1 MTAQAARVRPM
12 PAVPG
17 DERAA
22 IISLCRRSSIELSV
36 HDLPKLPECRAFLPC
51 GLQLYISHLPGQPW
65 QQTIE
70 AAAQVRAHGFD
81 PVPHLPVRK
90 LTSEGELQQ
99 VLKGLSGEA
108 AVKQVL
114 LIAGDVKEPHGPFAA
129 TIEVM
134 QSGLL
139 APFGITSLSIAG
151 HPEGHPAV
159 AETEIRAAEAAKAE
173 LANQLGIELTFVT
186 QFLFE
191 SAPIIDWCHQ
201 LRGRGVHGM
210 ITIGLAGPAKLTTLL
225 NYAMRCGVGPSI
237 RAIGSRGSAL
247 TRLIG
252 ERGPERIVRDLAR
265 AYLAGDLDIDG
276 LHLYSFGGLMRTC
289 RWFRA
294 VADGRFDLDDDGG
307 FSLTSAN

>member
-1 MTAQAARVRPM
+1 MSPQAAHARPVSAI
-12 PAVPG
+12 PD
-17 DERAA
+17 DEHSA
-22 IISLCRRSSIELSV
+22 IVHLFRSSSIEMSV
-36 HDLPKLPECRAFLPC
+36 HDVPKLPECRALLPA
-51 GLQLYISHLPGQPW
+51 GLQLYISHLPGQGW
-65 QQTIE
+65 QRTIDV
-70 AAAQVRAHGFD
+70 AAQVRAHGFE

-90 LTSEGELQQ
+90 LASKEELQQ
-99 VLKGLSGEA
+99 VLEGLSGVA
-108 AVKQVL
+108 SVKQVL
-114 LIAGDVKEPHGPFAA
+114 LIAGDVKEPQGPFTA

-134 QSGLL
+134 NTGLL
-139 APFGITSLSIAG
+139 RRYGINSLSIAG

-159 AETEIRAAEAAKAE
+159 AENEVRAAEAAKAQ
-173 LANQLGIELTFVT
+173 LAQQLGIEITFVT

-191 SAPIIDWCHQ
+191 SAPIIDWCQQ
-201 LRGRGVHGM
+201 LRVRGVPGM

-237 RAIGSRGSAL
+237 RAIGTRGSAL

-265 AYLAGDLDIDG
+265 AYLSGELVIDG
-276 LHLYSFGGLMRTC
+276 LHLYSFGGLVRTC